1 MQFKFCIK
9 HKEYVELQLK
19 PQLEKLK
26 IRLGIRDNSED
37 DLLNMLL
44 EDAEGEI
51 LDFCNRD
58 ILPDKAQVLQR
69 ELAIT
74 YYNRIGSEG
83 EASRSEGGVSVSY
96 SADIPENIKSRLLA
110 FRRLKL
116 VGVANANKE

>member
-1 MQFKFCIK
+1 MA
-9 HKEYVELQLK
+9 
-19 PQLEKLK
+19 QLEKLK

-51 LDFCNRD
+51 LDFCNRG
-58 ILPDKAQVLQR
+58 ILPVKVEALQR
-69 ELAIT
+69 ELAII
-74 YYNRIGSEG
+74 YYNRLGSEG
-83 EASRSEGGVSVSY
+83 ESSRSEGGVSVSY
-96 SADIPENIKSRLLA
+96 STEIPENIKSRLLA

>member
-1 MQFKFCIK
+1 MA
-9 HKEYVELQLK
+9 
-19 PQLEKLK
+19 QLEKLK
-26 IRLGIRDNSED
+26 IRLGISDNSED
-37 DLLNMLL
+37 NLLNMLL

-69 ELAIT
+69 ELAIN

-96 SADIPENIKSRLLA
+96 SKEIPENIKSRLLA

>member
-1 MQFKFCIK
+1 MA
-9 HKEYVELQLK
+9 
-19 PQLEKLK
+19 QLEKLK
-26 IRLGIRDNSED
+26 IRLGISDNSED
-37 DLLNMLL
+37 ALLNMLL

-58 ILPDKAQVLQR
+58 ILPTKAEALQR
-69 ELAIT
+69 ELTIT

-83 EASRSEGGVSVSY
+83 EVSRSEGGVSVSY
-96 SADIPENIKSRLLA
+96 STEIPGNIKSRLLA

>member
-1 MQFKFCIK
+1 MA
-9 HKEYVELQLK
+9 
-19 PQLEKLK
+19 QLEKLK
-26 IRLGIRDNSED
+26 IRLGISDNSED
-37 DLLNMLL
+37 NLLNMLL

-69 ELAIT
+69 ELAII
-74 YYNRIGSEG
+74 YYNRMGSEG

-96 SADIPENIKSRLLA
+96 STEIPENIKSRLLA

>member
-1 MQFKFCIK
+1 MA
-9 HKEYVELQLK
+9 
-19 PQLEKLK
+19 QLEKLK
-26 IRLGIRDNSED
+26 IRLGISDNSED
-37 DLLNMLL
+37 NLLNMLL

-69 ELAIT
+69 ELAIN

-96 SADIPENIKSRLLA
+96 STEIPKNIKSRLLA

>member
-1 MQFKFCIK
+1 MA
-9 HKEYVELQLK
+9 
-19 PQLEKLK
+19 QLEKLK
-26 IRLGIRDNSED
+26 IRLGISDNSED
-37 DLLNMLL
+37 NLLNMLL

-51 LDFCNRD
+51 LDYTNRD
-58 ILPDKAQVLQR
+58 TLPIKAEALQR

-96 SADIPENIKSRLLA
+96 STEIPENIKSRLLA